1 MAGGV
6 SRAALVP
13 GRATPAQ
20 NTRSVTEDVA
30 KHTGDD
36 DGYLF
41 SDPSESSR

>member
-6 SRAALVP
+6 SRAAQVP
-13 GRATPAQ
+13 GRATPAK
-20 NTRSVTEDVA
+20 NTRSVTEELRST
-30 KHTGDD
+30 TGDD